1 MAIIYRGRVGGNYQ
15 YWNENES
22 VPMGATDIT
31 VINVP
36 VLTASHVDRS
46 VYAPDGISGS
56 LQTLTGSQPY
66 LLSGP
71 NITLLTNSLGQIEI
85 TGSGGGGGGTS
96 IYRLSVLDY
105 YSTNAVTTTTAGQV
119 IFPAN
124 QFTGSLVLYGVI
136 SNQLSTATASVQFY
150 NITSGAYVEIGGPG
164 VTHISVSGASPTV
177 ISSVDLIS
185 ASNFNSSSQAIYE
198 LQVSSSNGSSYGF
211 FGGFELRP
219 SGSFTGIS
227 YVTTSNYYISGTWED
242 GGNRLATTSSVALAG
257 NLGTGYYADD
267 VGADV
272 YFFASGVIGGKNGS
286 VPGVGV
292 FGGDLHVSGNLTVDG
307 TSPGGGGVTTLQQA
321 YDSGVTNAAT
331 ILFNATSSSLILSG
345 GSLGI
350 NDPLLK
356 LRPFPGFGNS
366 IALMGYDGT
375 NETSLLTMTSVTSLF
390 GGAKILMRSTGDV
403 NSFIGW
409 KAGSGDLNNT
419 TTPEAQ
425 IYYHPNASALKLET
439 NGTNKVAIIDNGAY
453 GGGARIAEFRNA
465 LSFAGPLII
474 LSGSTISEKGFS
486 GSLTTLRDGQPYML
500 AGPNIT
506 INTSSLGQIEITG
519 SGGGGDVYWS
529 STTNNSIFTTG
540 SVLIRSNDGSGTDS
554 ATDYGADIFFYVS
567 GSSGSKDGSTP
578 GVAVFGGDVVISGGL
593 YGGSPLEI
601 KTDTQITGGLYLSGN
616 LQVGPPNTLG
626 ADVGFY
632 VSGVIGG
639 EGGSVPGVGVFGGD
653 LVVSGNLRFLGGL
666 TGSVPT
672 GPTYWTSPSIGVIK
686 AETSSSMVEVSRL
699 SASLGVEASGSIDLS
714 GSLYVSGNMYVS
726 GTDAIMS
733 FETTF
738 AGNTLIV
745 DDQNTTKDVRIRA
758 GIIEIRDD
766 YNNFT
771 PGHSRLDIDNDSI
784 TLVGVGSGITP
795 TLTIQNNSGFP
806 TPGRDIIIDAGGAMF
821 FSASNG
827 MHVEANVEVTGTL
840 INGSGSIALGIFS
853 HAEGELTVA
862 SGSYSH
868 AEGGFTIADFY
879 YSHAEGFYTVASGNY
894 SHAEGWSTIAYN
906 SASHAE
912 GILTVASGAGSH
924 AEGRLTFAAGIH
936 AHAEG
941 WYTLA
946 TGSYSHAEGYLA
958 TSSNVYS
965 HAEGQSTI
973 ASGGGAHAEG
983 VLSIAS
989 GSYSHAEGERTI
1001 ASGGAAHAEGQYTL
1015 ASGQYSHAEGYLCT
1029 ASLDYAHAEG
1039 DRTIASGQYSHAEG
1053 DRTTAAGS
1061 RSHAEGRET
1070 AAVGYASHAEG
1081 YLTIVSGAY
1090 AHVEGER
1097 TLATGNY
1104 SHAEGLQTTSSNAY
1118 THAEGA
1124 LTVASGIYSHAE
1136 GVLSIASGIVSH
1148 AEGEL
1153 TIASGQGAHAEGY
1166 STLASGNYSHAE
1178 GFRTTSSNVYAHAE
1192 GVLTVASGDRS
1203 HAEGQQT
1210 IASGLGAHA
1219 EGYLTVAF
1227 GSYSHAEG
1235 FRCSGSL
1242 DYTHAEGD
1250 RTVASQYAAHA
1261 EGEQTTA
1268 AGSRSHAEGRTTQTT
1283 INGYAA
1289 HAEGFS
1295 TNANAAYAHAEGQ
1308 STVASGQAAHSEG
1321 FTTTAS
1327 GQSAHAEGD
1336 NATASGNYS
1345 HAEGRFTIA
1354 AGVGSHAEGQ
1364 NTVASGSYSHAE
1376 GLGTI
1381 ASGSNQLAIG
1391 KYNLRN
1397 NNFSIF
1403 VIGDGTGEADAARGD
1418 IIRVNSG
1425 SSIGSGIVEVT
1436 GSLSVS
1442 GSQSVFHQYGG
1453 LRYFPRIVTTL
1464 PYTASLNDY
1473 VIAVSASA
1481 GAGVQLPSSDF
1492 GKSFIVKDVSGSA
1505 QSNNITITAAGGEL
1519 INGSANVQINSSYG
1533 SLTFVYFGAGIG
1545 WGTI

>member
-1 MAIIYRGRVGGNYQ
+1 MTKDFRASQIQTNKLIASGSTGTSTGARLVIYPHIADDGTSPNQGYINQNVFNTGSIG
-15 YWNENES
+15 
-22 VPMGATDIT
+22 TDIFMF
-31 VINVP
+31 V
-36 VLTASHVDRS
+36 
-46 VYAPDGISGS
+46 
-56 LQTLTGSQPY
+56 
-66 LLSGP
+66 
-71 NITLLTNSLGQIEI
+71 
-85 TGSGGGGGGTS
+85 SGGIGQRNVSNSQS
-96 IYRLSVLDY
+96 I
-105 YSTNAVTTTTAGQV
+105 TC
-119 IFPAN
+119 
-124 QFTGSLVLYGVI
+124 
-136 SNQLSTATASVQFY
+136 
-150 NITSGAYVEIGGPG
+150 
-164 VTHISVSGASPTV
+164 
-177 ISSVDLIS
+177 
-185 ASNFNSSSQAIYE
+185 
-198 LQVSSSNGSSYGF
+198 
-211 FGGFELRP
+211 
-219 SGSFTGIS
+219 
-227 YVTTSNYYISGTWED
+227 
-242 GGNRLATTSSVALAG
+242 
-257 NLGTGYYADD
+257 
-267 VGADV
+267 
-272 YFFASGVIGGKNGS
+272 
-286 VPGVGV
+286 

-331 ILFNATSSSLILSG
+331 ILVNATSSSLILSG
-345 GSLGI
+345 GFLGI

-356 LRPFPGFGNS
+356 FRPFHTSGSTNSGYGNC

-375 NETSLLTMTSVTSLF
+375 NERSLLTMTSVSSLF

-409 KAGSGDLNNT
+409 KAGSSDLNNST
-419 TTPEAQ
+419 IPEAQ

-453 GGGARIAEFRNA
+453 GGGVSIAEFRNA

-519 SGGGGDVYWS
+519 SGGGGGDVYWS

-601 KTDTQITGGLYLSGN
+601 KTDTQITGGLYISGN

-626 ADVGFY
+626 TDVGFY

-699 SASLGVEASGSIDLS
+699 SASLGVESSGSIDLS

-771 PGHSRLDIDNDSI
+771 PGHARLDIDNNSI

-894 SHAEGWSTIAYN
+894 SHAEGWSTITYG

-958 TSSNVYS
+958 TSSNVFS
-965 HAEGQSTI
+965 HAEGERTI
-973 ASGGGAHAEG
+973 ASGGAAHAEG
-983 VLSIAS
+983 ILSIAS

-1029 ASLDYAHAEG
+1029 GSADYAHAEG

-1219 EGYLTVAF
+1219 EGHLTVAF

-1235 FRCSGSL
+1235 FRCSASL

-1376 GLGTI
+1376 GFGTI

-1403 VIGDGTGEADAARGD
+1403 VIGDGTGDADGARGD
-1418 IIRVNSG
+1418 IVRVNSG
-1425 SSIGSGIVEVT
+1425 SSIGIGRVEVT

-1473 VIAVSASA
+1473 IIAVSASA